1 MKPPP
6 LPSPGKASLPAVGN
20 AVNRRVG
27 ALLAEGSL
35 SCVYELLEYQC
46 APITRPLV
54 LKQIK
59 SAFVHDPQIREQ
71 LTLLRERRSE
81 LIHPNLCER
90 IEVHIGEQDLWI
102 IEQRVE
108 GQSLATI
115 LEERGRMSLSEA
127 QQVWQQ
133 IAKALHFL
141 HQQGL
146 RHTDLKPGHVLL
158 AKVGEAYQVT
168 VIDAGLARP
177 LADGLIGTPSYLS
190 PELVRSATPRP
201 TARSDIFAF
210 GCVVY
215 EMLFRQRAFPAQTVA
230 ERRGNLSADPGHH
243 FLTGEDQ
250 PKTEAVRSA
259 LFSALEES
267 PERRPA
273 KICELIAR
281 LDAVF
286 APPESNAGSAAPTPS
301 PLPASSGGHRV
312 LPAVRDG
319 ISPPPSES
327 GQLRPPN
334 PNIHRTPGPRPTIR
348 SRVPYVMAS
357 LALIVGLSLGVKAWL
372 PDSESHSGVITD
384 FAAASDLVDLGA
396 SPSVLDLPAP
406 LIERIAD
413 SGLDG
418 SAVGN
423 LESRRPHGHKE
434 EPRPE
439 PHPNR
444 PKLHC
449 ALRGTSG
456 IEKKDLE
463 AIRRGCEKLPA
474 SPSSRYCV
482 VLKQL
487 LKELVP
493 QEFPNAFLESHK
505 SFFECVRTV
514 ELFGSIP
521 KKGVSYVC
529 E

>member
-1 MKPPP
+1 
-6 LPSPGKASLPAVGN
+6 
-20 AVNRRVG
+20 
-27 ALLAEGSL
+27 
-35 SCVYELLEYQC
+35 
-46 APITRPLV
+46 
-54 LKQIK
+54 
-59 SAFVHDPQIREQ
+59 
-71 LTLLRERRSE
+71 
-81 LIHPNLCER
+81 
-90 IEVHIGEQDLWI
+90 
-102 IEQRVE
+102 
-108 GQSLATI
+108 
-115 LEERGRMSLSEA
+115 
-127 QQVWQQ
+127 
-133 IAKALHFL
+133 
-141 HQQGL
+141 
-146 RHTDLKPGHVLL
+146 
-158 AKVGEAYQVT
+158 
-168 VIDAGLARP
+168 
-177 LADGLIGTPSYLS
+177 
-190 PELVRSATPRP
+190 
-201 TARSDIFAF
+201 
-210 GCVVY
+210 
-215 EMLFRQRAFPAQTVA
+215 
-230 ERRGNLSADPGHH
+230 
-243 FLTGEDQ
+243 
-250 PKTEAVRSA
+250 
-259 LFSALEES
+259 
-267 PERRPA
+267 
-273 KICELIAR
+273 
-281 LDAVF
+281 
-286 APPESNAGSAAPTPS
+286 
-301 PLPASSGGHRV
+301 
-312 LPAVRDG
+312 
-319 ISPPPSES
+319 
-327 GQLRPPN
+327 
-334 PNIHRTPGPRPTIR
+334 
-348 SRVPYVMAS
+348 MAS

-463 AIRRGCEKLPA
+463 AIRRCCEKLPS
-474 SPSSRYCV
+474 SPSSRYSV